1 MIFLNLSVPSV
12 FQETFLQ
19 KVFLW
24 KVRAIPPQLS
34 AVQCEHGHLPR
45 NDGAESHH
53 WIIHF
58 FSKKAVKPQSSPAF
72 QLAKERKIHYWSF
85 ILKVLS
91 LFPKEV
97 TLTLQADSRYLYLS
111 MIQKGFQSTPL
122 RAKGQEILLHKFPWM
137 LDLVPET
144 RLLVPFIYRW
154 RSLEKELRDHTG
166 LTILREKED
175 IHRENSTRKEEKWTH
190 PIVLKHL
197 LWGSPNEQEN
207 ETNSRKHIFFQSWC
221 HQASIKHGL
230 LTWYLSLLPSQT
242 TI

>member
-34 AVQCEHGHLPR
+34 AMQCEHGHLPR

-58 FSKKAVKPQSSPAF
+58 FSKKALKPQSSPAF

-91 LFPKEV
+91 MFPKEV

-111 MIQKGFQSTPL
+111 MIQKGFQSTSL
-122 RAKGQEILLHKFPWM
+122 RGKGQEILLHKFPWM
-137 LDLVPET
+137 LELVPKT
-144 RLLVPFIYRW
+144 PLLVPFIYRW

-166 LTILREKED
+166 LTILREKEE
-175 IHRENSTRKEEKWTH
+175 RYTSRKLNQEGRKVNPPHSSEALTVGFSKWTGKWNKFQKTH
-190 PIVLKHL
+190 FF
-197 LWGSPNEQEN
+197 PNHDVI
-207 ETNSRKHIFFQSWC
+207 R
-221 HQASIKHGL
+221 L
-230 LTWYLSLLPSQT
+230 PLSVAY
-242 TI
+242 